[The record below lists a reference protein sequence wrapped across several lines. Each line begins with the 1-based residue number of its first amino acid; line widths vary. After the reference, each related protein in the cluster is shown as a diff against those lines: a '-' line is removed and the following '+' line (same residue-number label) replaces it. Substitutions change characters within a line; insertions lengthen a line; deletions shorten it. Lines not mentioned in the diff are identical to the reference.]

1 MQNIRKIRFT
11 TKEGDEV
18 YFNENGDPAAK
29 YEIMNWQPNENGIVD
44 FVRVGLYDASLP
56 ADKQL
61 TLQNKSLVWAQNS
74 QKVSF
79 NVIIGFVNGNLFR
92 LSTVKQLSPPLRYH
106 VITVIANGSFLVFSF

>member
-1 MQNIRKIRFT
+1 MQHIRKIRFT

-29 YEIMNWQPNENGIVD
+29 YEIMNWQRNENGMVD

-61 TLQNKSLVWAQNS
+61 TLQNESLVWAQNL
-74 QKVSF
+74 QQVRF
-79 NVIIGFVNGNLFR
+79 HVIIGLVIENLIK
-92 LSTVKQLSPPLRYH
+92 LSNLKSHHHHSYYTM
-106 VITVIANGSFLVFSF
+106 